1 MQSQEKKES
10 SGSRTAVV
18 ICAVVVTLLLS
29 VPTTALL
36 SLYFTR
42 DNAKQN
48 ASVQQIHDEN
58 STHEKLSGSV
68 NPSWMKVNAEKPAA
82 HLIGVAPKNK
92 TLVHTH
98 RIQWQSTAGHAFIR
112 NEIQYSPSHS
122 IVIPQQGLYYV
133 YCQVGFRGKG
143 CHKGIPFTLTNQ
155 VFHEH
160 DSYPQPILLLAG
172 IETVCGNEQF
182 AKTWYTALTQ
192 GALVHLD
199 KNHHLYVNVSHPLLV
214 NYEDGK
220 TFFGAV
226 QIS

>member
-58 STHEKLSGSV
+58 STH
-68 NPSWMKVNAEKPAA
+68 
-82 HLIGVAPKNK
+82 GVAPKNK